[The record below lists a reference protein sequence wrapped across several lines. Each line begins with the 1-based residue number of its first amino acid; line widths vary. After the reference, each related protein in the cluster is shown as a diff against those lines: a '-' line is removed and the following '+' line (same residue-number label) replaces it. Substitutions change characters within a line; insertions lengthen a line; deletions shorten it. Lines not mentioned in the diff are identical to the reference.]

1 MKNIKTYLKEH
12 VIDIKEYLM
21 QYHLQGVYFGL
32 KKEFESI

>member
-21 QYHLQGVYFGL
+21 QYHLQKVYLEL
-32 KKEFESI
+32 KKEFENI